1 MDKRTTAAV
10 NGEELRALI
19 DEWARQAQVG
29 SQEAF
34 IKITRHFERQLYIYC
49 YYLIRDPEETKDAL
63 QDIFIR
69 AYRNIGDYR
78 GESLFSA
85 WLYRIAY
92 NHSMN
97 VLKKKKR
104 EQRLADKYRHEARLY
119 THTERESAVM
129 ELLDPLTPDERNLVL
144 LKAVEQYTFEEIGQI
159 MDCTAAALRKKYER
173 IRKKLV
179 QYERNKGGAK
189 IETNMGSSRAGY

>member
-1 MDKRTTAAV
+1 MDNKTATSI
-10 NGEELRALI
+10 NRAERRAMV
-19 DEWARQAQVG
+19 DEWARQAQTG

-34 IKITRHFERQLYIYC
+34 IEITRHFEKELYTYC
-49 YYLIRDPEETKDAL
+49 YYLIRDREETKDAL

-78 GESLFSA
+78 GDSPFSA

-92 NHSMN
+92 NHSMD

-104 EQRLADKYRHEARLY
+104 YQRIADRYQNEAKLFTYSEQ
-119 THTERESAVM
+119 ESAVM
-129 ELLDPLTPDERNLVL
+129 ELLDPLTPSERNLVL

-159 MDCTAAALRKKYER
+159 MDCKPATLRKQYER
-173 IRKKLV
+173 IRNKLV
-179 QYERNKGGAK
+179 QYKRNKGGPK
-189 IETNMGSSRAGY
+189 IEANIRSSKAGY

>member
-1 MDKRTTAAV
+1 MDKRTTVDA
-10 NGEELRALI
+10 NREERRALI
-19 DEWARQAQVG
+19 DEWARQAQAG

-49 YYLIRDPEETKDAL
+49 YYLIKDPEETKDAL

-69 AYRNIGDYR
+69 AYRNIGEYR
-78 GESLFSA
+78 GASFSA

-92 NHSMN
+92 THSMN

-104 EQRLADKYRHEARLY
+104 EQRLADRYRDEARLY
-119 THTERESAVM
+119 THTERDSAVM
-129 ELLDPLTPDERNLVL
+129 ELLEPLTPDERNLVL
-144 LKAVEQYTFEEIGQI
+144 LKAVEQYSFEEIGQI
-159 MDCTAAALRKKYER
+159 MDCTAVGLRKKYER

-189 IETNMGSSRAGY
+189 IETNIGSSRAGY